1 MRVRRGETPRKTTL
15 PPSPAKVE
23 GGSRFAKAKRVH
35 NNTRHKDRG
44 TNEDG
49 LHDLNCKNQMKSTTT
64 VIMNEVS
71 DTSILRAKRN
81 ASERKAAAI
90 DGYQKAKKIKSIRRG
105 ERRMIEED
113 LELAESVMT
122 DEAIDQWNA
131 TQELKLDRSV
141 GFGTPVL
148 G

>member
-1 MRVRRGETPRKTTL
+1 
-15 PPSPAKVE
+15 
-23 GGSRFAKAKRVH
+23 
-35 NNTRHKDRG
+35 
-44 TNEDG
+44 
-49 LHDLNCKNQMKSTTT
+49 
-64 VIMNEVS
+64 MNEVS